1 MPYGPG
7 AKAEVLSI
15 LAFRAYP
22 VNRGF
27 ATGESKLLR
36 TSFRGHPGSARFPTK
51 TFNVHGNTTWA
62 NSYPALGSAFQKIG
76 TRRPVPREIVVLM
89 DAALAGCN

>member
-15 LAFRAYP
+15 LAFRAY
-22 VNRGF
+22 
-27 ATGESKLLR
+27 
-36 TSFRGHPGSARFPTK
+36 
-51 TFNVHGNTTWA
+51 TTWA